1 MNRRS
6 FLITAAATATTLNLA
21 RSAPGQAVGSI
32 QEPASLTIQ
41 KAAEL
46 IRSRQLSPTD
56 LTRAC
61 LERIERYNPS
71 PMPLNRPPNGTSAT
85 SRFEKNGPPSL
96 PLPGQAAVAEGE
108 LLVSI
113 KSIQVVAQQR
123 PQKAE

>member
-6 FLITAAATATTLNLA
+6 FLITAAATATTLNLT
-21 RSAPGQAVGSI
+21 RSAPGQAVESI

-61 LERIERYNPS
+61 LERIEWHLRNPT
-71 PMPLNRPPNGTSAT
+71 L
-85 SRFEKNGPPSL
+85 
-96 PLPGQAAVAEGE
+96 
-108 LLVSI
+108 
-113 KSIQVVAQQR
+113 
-123 PQKAE
+123 

>member
-6 FLITAAATATTLNLA
+6 FLITAAATVTTLNLT

-61 LERIERYNPS
+61 LERIERYNPTS
-71 PMPLNRPPNGTSAT
+71 LLRWRPRSMLTTDPCSSGLVGAT
-85 SRFEKNGPPSL
+85 SRLPEKGSVP
-96 PLPGQAAVAEGE
+96 
-108 LLVSI
+108 
-113 KSIQVVAQQR
+113 
-123 PQKAE
+123 